1 METEDVEEDAAR
13 RAARE
18 AAGDAASRLGGT
30 LTVSK
35 REWEQIEDVPPHT
48 RAVGALF
55 QAAAAEL
62 CGKTS
67 LQKKKLAFAAQAFAD
82 LAGETAAPTKQ
93 GGKTKAAD
101 IKRKHLEAMQ
111 AKDRERAIA
120 GAQLALPPRKEA
132 YGARF
137 ESFVYAAL
145 LWLRNLPDLARAVAA
160 NKFLRWLEANVEAC
174 PEPILAELRSMT
186 AGSDALAALDAICE
200 TEEVLA
206 CDVCAA
212 ELSLRE
218 EQARMVSA
226 VRTACLGK
234 TPLLLKY
241 KTPPSGGKSSASAL
255 LGAALADVKDTYVL
269 YACYSRPVRVDVCK
283 HLVATCVPF
292 AIVVQG
298 IASPSFTCYVGKPKK
313 PHAPAPPDLA
323 SRAAYTLRICRACD
337 RQPVVLVCDLMSTLL
352 LLADRQQDILVF
364 DEPTADVAD
373 SMRRDVRGILRR
385 CPRITVLMSATV
397 PDFDAM
403 AGFVRS
409 FEARHN
415 GAATLAI
422 SNERLATSVT
432 ATTADGRV
440 LAPHEVGAS
449 LEDVRVSG
457 HLRRFY
463 APKVLQAL
471 RPTTEELSFQDLL
484 DYAGIRDACLRILE
498 NRAAPLVAPASRPSL
513 DLRLCCT
520 SQAHFLPGAT
530 LVVMDEPAVFEAA
543 VDANLDGVASLRRL
557 LKDVDAKRAKKET
570 KRDSKAAREEA
581 QGGWEDAEQQILAMR
596 YVVNA
601 RQHVLRFAGSLEG
614 FPERLQ
620 RAALLIPE
628 DVLTSSNERVL
639 EAALC
644 GVLFCNNR
652 QGDAA
657 FEAVAQTLAEK
668 AAESFFV
675 GDKALVYG
683 LNLPFDRLVVA
694 CSGLSRLEL
703 QQLCGRVGRTCRTS
717 SKAEVVFLDSEVAR
731 LAMTLGAPDPSCA
744 KLFDV
749 SGA

>member
-1 METEDVEEDAAR
+1 MENENVDDDVS
-13 RAARE
+13 RAPTMVAP
-18 AAGDAASRLGGT
+18 LGGT
-30 LTVSK
+30 LSVSK

-48 RAVGALF
+48 RSVGALF
-55 QAAAAEL
+55 QAAATEL
-62 CGKTS
+62 RGKAV
-67 LQKKKLAFAAQAFAD
+67 QKKKITFAAQAFID
-82 LAGETAAPTKQ
+82 LMGAVAVSTKSNA
-93 GGKTKAAD
+93 KTKAAD
-101 IKRKHLEAMQ
+101 IKRKHLEATQ
-111 AKDRERAIA
+111 AKDRERAVV
-120 GAQLALPPRKEA
+120 GSRSVLPPRKEA

-137 ESFVYAAL
+137 ESFFYAAL
-145 LWLRNLPDLARAVAA
+145 LWIRNLPELPRAVAA
-160 NKFLRWLEANVEAC
+160 KKFLRWIDANVDAC
-174 PEPILAELRSMT
+174 HEPVLAELRAMT
-186 AGSDALAALDAICE
+186 TGSDVLAALDAICE
-200 TEEVLA
+200 GEEVLA

-212 ELSLRE
+212 ELNLRE
-218 EQARMVSA
+218 EQAQMVSA
-226 VRTACLGK
+226 VRAACLAK
-234 TPLLLKY
+234 SALLLKY

-255 LGAALADVKDTYVL
+255 LGAALSDMKDTYVI

-323 SRAAYTLRICRACD
+323 SRAAYSLRLCRACD
-337 RQPVVLVCDLMSTLL
+337 RQPIVLVCDLTSTLL
-352 LLADRQQDILVF
+352 LLADRKQDILVF
-364 DEPTADVAD
+364 DEPTADVAE
-373 SMRRDVRGILRR
+373 SMQRDVRSILLRA
-385 CPRITVLMSATV
+385 PRITVLMSATV
-397 PDFDAM
+397 PDFQAM
-403 AGFVRS
+403 SCFVS
-409 FEARHN
+409 AFDARHA

-449 LEDVRVSG
+449 LADIWSSG

-463 APKVLQAL
+463 APRVLQAL
-471 RPTTEELSFQDLL
+471 CPTAGELQFQDLL

-498 NRAAPLVAPASRPSL
+498 NRAAALMAPASRPPL

-530 LVVMDEPAVFEAA
+530 LVVMDQPSIFEAA
-543 VDANLDGVASLRRL
+543 VDANLEGVASLRRL
-557 LKDVDAKRAKKET
+557 LRAAESKKTPKEAKRDGRAAKE
-570 KRDSKAAREEA
+570 DA
-581 QGGWEDAEQQILAMR
+581 QEGWEDAEQQLLALR

-694 CSGLSRLEL
+694 CSGLSHLEL

-717 SKAEVVFLDSEVAR
+717 SKAEVVFLDPEVAR
-731 LAMTLGAPDPSCA
+731 LAMTLGAPDPTCA

-749 SGA
+749 SAN